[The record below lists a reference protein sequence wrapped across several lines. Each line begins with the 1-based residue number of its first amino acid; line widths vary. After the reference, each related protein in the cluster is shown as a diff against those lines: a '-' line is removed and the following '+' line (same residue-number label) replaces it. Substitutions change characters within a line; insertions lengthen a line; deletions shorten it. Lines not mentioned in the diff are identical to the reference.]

1 MERSQGASKKE
12 QKDLGNEMIRFPE
25 MLVIDETGNALGI
38 KSRNDALRI
47 AREANLDLL
56 CVAPDAKPVV
66 CKIVNYGKY
75 RFEQQKKAKAM
86 RKNQKVINVKEVQLS
101 ATIDNHDLETK
112 ARNAKRFLADG
123 DKVKIALRF
132 KGRQVAYAEA
142 GIELVNKFIE
152 MCGEDAV
159 VEKPATLDGR
169 TLIAMLSSKVKK

>member
-1 MERSQGASKKE
+1 
-12 QKDLGNEMIRFPE
+12 MIRFPE

-38 KSRNDALRI
+38 KSRNDALRL

-142 GIELVNKFIE
+142 GKELINRFIE

-159 VEKPATLDGR
+159 VEKPAVLDGK
-169 TLIAMLSSKVKK
+169 TMIAILASKVKK

>member
-1 MERSQGASKKE
+1 
-12 QKDLGNEMIRFPE
+12 
-25 MLVIDETGNALGI
+25 
-38 KSRNDALRI
+38 
-47 AREANLDLL
+47 
-56 CVAPDAKPVV
+56 
-66 CKIVNYGKY
+66 
-75 RFEQQKKAKAM
+75 M